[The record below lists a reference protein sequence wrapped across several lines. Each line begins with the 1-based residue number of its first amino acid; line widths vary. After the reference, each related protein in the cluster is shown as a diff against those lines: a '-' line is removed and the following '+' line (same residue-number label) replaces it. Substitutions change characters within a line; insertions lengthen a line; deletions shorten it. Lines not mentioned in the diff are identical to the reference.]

1 MKKILLILIS
11 TIIPSLNALN
21 FQILAIQD
29 LENNNNQDLVE
40 SKNTSDNKHES
51 IKDNIYLLE
60 NNWGLDYL
68 DEYVNV
74 FNFSV
79 ETTQSVLEDNSF
91 KVDNNVNVSG
101 LVKGNINLFR
111 HILPEDKTLEINNLN
126 SLNFLIKNNEDVEIV
141 LMQDDD
147 REWENRIR
155 YTVPANK
162 KEKEYTISINEFLDD
177 EGNSIEIT
185 NIKTIVFSVINDY
198 ENYIPFNFIIKNL
211 SFKANNVLEINDF
224 TKVKKLKLINYPNP
238 FTNTTTVRLP
248 NSSEFVY
255 IRVFDLLGRTVDF
268 KKIATDNSKTKL
280 QYNTPQLKSG
290 MYKYKLIDDKNETHS
305 GTFIVK

>member
-1 MKKILLILIS
+1 MKKILLILIL

-29 LENNNNQDLVE
+29 LEDNNKQDLVE

-162 KEKEYTISINEFLDD
+162 KEKEYTISFNEFLDD

-198 ENYIPFNFIIKNL
+198 ENYIPFNFIIKDL
-211 SFKANNVLEINDF
+211 SFKANNVLEIDDF

-248 NSSEFVY
+248 NSSEFVN
-255 IRVFDLLGRTVDF
+255 IRVFDLLGRTVDL